1 MRDAKSTLCHRWFQE
16 VWNEGREDSISD
28 LMAHQAHIHGLITEG
43 QTAGSERFKTFYRDF
58 KNQFSDVHV
67 EFKDAL
73 SQDDME
79 CALTNFTATHRETG
93 KKVSFSGLCLIRVE
107 DGKIAEAW
115 NHYDFLSVH
124 QQLGRVVA

>member
-1 MRDAKSTLCHRWFQE
+1 MRDAKSTLCYRWFQE
-16 VWNEGREDSISD
+16 VWNEGREDSINS
-28 LMAHQAHIHGLITEG
+28 LMANHAHIHGIITEG
-43 QTAGSERFKTFYRDF
+43 QTGGSEGFKTFYRDF

-67 EFKDAL
+67 DFKDAL

-124 QQLGRVVA
+124 QQLGRLLV